1 MVECYWQCQESCLAF
16 IKKKVVEGLCVSP
29 RSGDWS
35 VCLSVH
41 SFLFSTSV
49 VSACQCFNSLV
60 VRLGLPWSLKQCWRL
75 TRACRFVRLP
85 RRASLPV
92 TLICW
97 VLRDC
102 KLTRGD
108 CCDDARVKKKVHRVN
123 ERDGDVGLRCCG
135 TCCSSFVMTT
145 LSCCWCG
152 VCRGSEVVKM
162 LWSERRQ
169 MFRGMF
175 RFPSGELPRV
185 LSVSWCLEHFLNG
198 IQWAA

>member
-16 IKKKVVEGLCVSP
+16 IKKNVVEGLCVSP
-29 RSGDWS
+29 RSGHWS

-108 CCDDARVKKKVHRVN
+108 CCDDACVKKKAHRVN
-123 ERDGDVGLRCCG
+123 ERHGDVGLRCCG
-135 TCCSSFVMTT
+135 NMLFKFCDDYSV
-145 LSCCWCG
+145 LLLVWCVPG
-152 VCRGSEVVKM
+152 
-162 LWSERRQ
+162 
-169 MFRGMF
+169 F
-175 RFPSGELPRV
+175 
-185 LSVSWCLEHFLNG
+185 
-198 IQWAA
+198 